1 MSELFEETYTYENA
15 SFPVPRPFQV
25 TAREQLRQGL
35 KDGHQRQILM
45 APTGAGK
52 SYIGLWL
59 IHECLK
65 QDKKAIFLC
74 DRSTLI
80 NQTSATA
87 DKYGLAA
94 HGIVQANHW
103 RRNTRYPFQ
112 IASAQTIA
120 KREYWPDADLLVIDE
135 AHTQYKV
142 WTDYIHNTR
151 AAVIGLSATPFSQ
164 GLGKH
169 FTNLVNA
176 TTMHELTQSGVLV
189 PMRIYSCKKI
199 NMEGAKTSGGEW
211 TDSAAASRG
220 MEIIGDVVSEW
231 IKYAQNRKTIIFG
244 ATIKHCEEMC
254 RQFLDAGV
262 MVAVF
267 SSETKDAEREYLL
280 KEFKKPDAGLR
291 VLISVEALAK
301 GFDVPDVGCVVDCRP
316 LRKSLSTA
324 IQMWGRGL
332 RSSPD
337 TGKTDCILLDHSGNI
352 MRFAEDYQD
361 IYFNGLD
368 ALDMGEKFDK
378 KIRLDKPEEEAKGC
392 PSCGYKPFFKR
403 CMSCGYEIQQQSLV
417 EHLPGEMQE
426 ITQAV
431 MAGKKKLAE
440 DHYHLWQQVS
450 AYARAHSAPEKQ
462 SGRAYHL
469 YRDMTGRKPIWKFET
484 TPNAEI
490 TQNVMNK
497 IKSMTIA
504 FVRGKAK
511 GAAHAVH

>member
-1 MSELFEETYTYENA
+1 MFELFEETYTYENA
-15 SFPVPRPFQV
+15 SFPEPRAFQV
-25 TAREQLRQGL
+25 TARELLRQGF
-35 KDGHQRQILM
+35 KQGHQRQLLM

-65 QDKKAIFLC
+65 QGKKAVFLC
-74 DRSTLI
+74 DRTTLI
-80 NQTSATA
+80 NQTSTTA

-120 KREYWPDADLLVIDE
+120 KREFWPDADLLVIDE

-142 WTDYIHNTR
+142 WTDYIGKTK
-151 AAVIGLSATPFSQ
+151 AAVIGLSATPFSD
-164 GLGKH
+164 GLGRH

-176 TTMHELTQSGVLV
+176 TTMHELTQAGVLV
-189 PMRIYSCKKI
+189 PMRIFSCKKI
-199 NMEGAKTSGGEW
+199 DMKGAKTANGEW
-211 TDSAAASRG
+211 TDAEAAKRG

-231 IKYAQNRKTIIFG
+231 VKFAENRKTIIFG
-244 ATIKHCEEMC
+244 ANIKHCEEIC
-254 RQFLDAGV
+254 KQFLNVGIMA
-262 MVAVF
+262 AVF
-267 SSETKDAEREYLL
+267 TSDTKEAEREYLL
-280 KEFKKPDAGLR
+280 SEFRKPDATLR

-332 RSSPD
+332 RSSPE

-352 MRFAEDYQD
+352 TRFVEDYTD

-368 ALDMGEKFDK
+368 ALDTGEK
-378 KIRLDKPEEEAKGC
+378 LDKTIRKDDEKKEKEGC
-392 PSCGYKPFFKR
+392 PQCGFKPFYKR
-403 CMSCGYEIQQQSLV
+403 CMSCGHEVQSSSLV
-417 EHLPGEMQE
+417 EYQAGEMVE
-426 ITQAV
+426 ITHAV

-440 DHYHLWQQVS
+440 DHRHLWEQVCTYS
-450 AYARAHSAPEKQ
+450 RAHSKPEKQ
-462 SGRAYHL
+462 RGRAYYL
-469 YRDMTGRKPIWKFET
+469 YKEMTGKNPVWSFEEA
-484 TPNAEI
+484 PDIEI
-490 TQNVMNK
+490 TKNVLNR
-497 IKSMTIA
+497 IRSRNIA
-504 FVRGKAK
+504 FVKAKSK

>member
-1 MSELFEETYTYENA
+1 MSELFEESYTYENA
-15 SFPVPRPFQV
+15 NFPEPREFQIK
-25 TAREQLRQGL
+25 ARKMLRQGF

-65 QDKKAIFLC
+65 QGKKAIFLC

-80 NQTSATA
+80 SQTSSTA
-87 DKYGLAA
+87 DMYGLSA
-94 HGIVQANHW
+94 HGIVQASHW
-103 RRNTRYPFQ
+103 RRNEQYPFQ

-120 KREYWPDADLLVIDE
+120 KRGFWPGADLIVIDE

-142 WTDYIHNTR
+142 WTDYICNTR

-189 PMRIYSCKKI
+189 PMRIFSCKKI
-199 NMEGAKTSGGEW
+199 DMKGAKTSGGEW
-211 TDSAAASRG
+211 TDTEAEKRG

-231 IKYAQNRKTIIFG
+231 IRFAENRKTIIFG
-244 ATIKHCEEMC
+244 ATIKHCEEIC
-254 RQFLDAGV
+254 KQFLDVGV
-262 MVAVF
+262 MAAVF
-267 SSETKDAEREYLL
+267 SSNTKDVEREYLL
-280 KEFKKPDAGLR
+280 DEFRKVNGSLR

-301 GFDVPDVGCVVDCRP
+301 GFDVPNVGCVVDCRP

-352 MRFAEDYQD
+352 TRFAEDYQD

-368 ALDMGEKFDK
+368 ALDMGEKLDK

-440 DHYHLWQQVS
+440 DHYHLWQQVCT
-450 AYARAHSAPEKQ
+450 YARSHSVQEKQ
-462 SGRAYHL
+462 RGRAYHL
-469 YRDMTGRKPIWKFET
+469 YKDMTGKEPIWNFNET
-484 TPNAEI
+484 PDTAI
-490 TQNVMNK
+490 TRNVMNK
-497 IKSMTIA
+497 ITSRNIA
-504 FVRGKAK
+504 YGKAKTK